1 MILPATSATKGADNE
16 DGCAITVR
24 VTLVTVI
31 SQTFPDFGFSEVTVV
46 TLKSKTFIG
55 RGFFKKYTLE
65 RVMEMTVTTVT
76 PCAAEGKNERK
87 MRVNESK

>member
-31 SQTFPDFGFSEVTVV
+31 SQTFSDFRFSRVTVV

-55 RGFFKKYTLE
+55 KGFFKNIYPRESYGNDHHDRHPEGLI
-65 RVMEMTVTTVT
+65 
-76 PCAAEGKNERK
+76 PCLNTGFCA
-87 MRVNESK
+87 